1 MSTMVERNCEALG
14 RYGYLLADVVRDLFK
29 NGIDLQE
36 LSNQTI
42 RIGTLSLPIVIL
54 TGLFTGMVLALQTAY
69 GLTQFGAKNYV
80 GNIVG
85 ISLTRELGP
94 VLTALM
100 VCGRVGAGIAA
111 EIGSMAVTEQID
123 AIRALGASP
132 IRKLVTPRV
141 VAAFFVL
148 PCLTIFADLVGVYG
162 GAIIAIYELD
172 LSAHLYFNSMMKIV
186 VMSDVIDGLVKS
198 AVFGILIVSIACSH
212 GMRATGGT
220 AGVGRV
226 TTAAVV
232 TGSIAILIS
241 DFFMTKFLIM
251 LAGG

>member
-1 MSTMVERNCEALG
+1 MRNFVEQHLRALG
-14 RYGYLLADVVRDLFK
+14 RYGLLLLDVVRDILK
-29 NGIDLQE
+29 NGVNTQE
-36 LSNQTI
+36 FINQVI
-42 RIGTLSLPIVIL
+42 RIGTLSLPIILL

-69 GLTQFGAKNYV
+69 GLTKFGAKNYV

-132 IRKLVTPRV
+132 IRKLVTPRIT
-141 VAAFFVL
+141 AALVVL
-148 PCLTIFADLVGVYG
+148 PCLTIFSDLVGVYG
-162 GAIIAIYELD
+162 GALIAIYELD
-172 LSAHLYFNSMMKIV
+172 LSAHLYFNSMTKMV
-186 VMSDVIDGLVKS
+186 VMSDVTDGLIKS
-198 AVFGILIVSIACSH
+198 AVFGIFIVSIACAH
-212 GMRATGGT
+212 GLRATGGT

-226 TTAAVV
+226 TTSAVV
-232 TGSIAILIS
+232 SASITILIS
-241 DFFMTKFLIM
+241 DFFMTKLLIM
-251 LAGG
+251 FSG